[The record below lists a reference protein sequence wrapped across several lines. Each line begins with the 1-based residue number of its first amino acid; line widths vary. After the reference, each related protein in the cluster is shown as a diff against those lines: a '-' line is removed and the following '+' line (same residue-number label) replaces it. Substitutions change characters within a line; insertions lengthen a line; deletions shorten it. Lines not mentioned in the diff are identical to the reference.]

1 LKRKNIKIVIMITIM
16 IARFNKITNK
26 ILILIKKTLII
37 KIQKNKLLIKI
48 KVYLSKIKTINHLKI
63 MTI

>member
-1 LKRKNIKIVIMITIM
+1 MITIM

-48 KVYLSKIKTINHLKI
+48 KVYLSKIKTINHLN
-63 MTI
+63 

>member
-16 IARFNKITNK
+16 IARFNKITNN

-37 KIQKNKLLIKI
+37 KIQKNKLLIKM
-48 KVYLSKIKTINHLKI
+48 KVYLSKIKTINHLN
-63 MTI
+63 